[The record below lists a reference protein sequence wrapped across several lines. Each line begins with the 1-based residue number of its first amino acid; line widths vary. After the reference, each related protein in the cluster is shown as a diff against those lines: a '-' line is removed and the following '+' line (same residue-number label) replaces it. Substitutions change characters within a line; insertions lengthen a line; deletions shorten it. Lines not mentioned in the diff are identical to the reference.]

1 METISTVRIL
11 AEPQHPNSK
20 HPNPH
25 LSNPHKNQINPPI
38 PSLFAAKTP
47 YKTSIACEGDE
58 LEIRC
63 EPNHVIN
70 VVRANFGRFSITIC
84 NKDYN
89 ATLPTKC
96 VTHTA
101 HRLIHKLCQDRPSCT
116 VSASE
121 SQFDDHSC
129 HGVPKY
135 LEISYLCVNS
145 NPSARNSKR
154 PYLNRSQP
162 PVPPANKSNPNAL
175 LKNGR
180 LNNVNSG
187 FNDGL
192 LRTSTDAA
200 IYDGRPNDPN
210 ELNSRKPA
218 NNDLDNNQNPFLY
231 GKRVQPDSN
240 RVDVDQSVF
249 GQVNSN
255 SLNPNSLNSPAA
267 SSNKIEIRES
277 PKPALLDGH
286 RTANLTNYCPQTTKR
301 GVNFELTQ
309 AGKLVTVN
317 CPAGATNAV
326 SWYCA
331 PPGEDGQ
338 RAAWYPPDRP
348 DFSKCSSLWLNSME
362 ERLKDKY
369 PMISKLAQELA
380 SVTNIYQD
388 IDTRL
393 ADQNSFLGLETPKR
407 LNSVLGNERQQT
419 LYARDLYRISEI
431 TNILVNKLET
441 FIEVTTDTSGK
452 QPQQLAF
459 NEMQRTKQSSLIH
472 EMLIKLQDTVSN
484 LLVEQNRESWLEL
497 TATERTLAISSLMSS
512 LKKNA
517 LLFASVRP
525 SASSN
530 FDRITRNLCK

>member
-1 METISTVRIL
+1 M
-11 AEPQHPNSK
+11 
-20 HPNPH
+20 
-25 LSNPHKNQINPPI
+25 
-38 PSLFAAKTP
+38 
-47 YKTSIACEGDE
+47 
-58 LEIRC
+58 
-63 EPNHVIN
+63 IN

-101 HRLIHKLCQDRPSCT
+101 HRLIHKLCQDRPNCT

-162 PVPPANKSNPNAL
+162 PAGPVNKSSPNAL

-180 LNNVNSG
+180 LNNGPAMSNGGSGG

-200 IYDGRPNDPN
+200 IYDGRPQPSDPN
-210 ELNSRKPA
+210 ELNNRKPA

-231 GKRVQPDSN
+231 GKRVLPESSN
-240 RVDVDQSVF
+240 RADADQSSL
-249 GQVNSN
+249 GQVN
-255 SLNPNSLNSPAA
+255 LNSLNSPAA
-267 SSNKIEIRES
+267 SNKIEIRES
-277 PKPALLDGH
+277 AKPALLDAH
-286 RTANLTNYCPQTTKR
+286 RTANLTNYCPQTAKR

-338 RAAWYPPDRP
+338 RAMWYPPDRP

-380 SVTNIYQD
+380 SVTNVYQD

-431 TNILVNKLET
+431 TSVLVNKLET

-452 QPQQLAF
+452 LPQQQQF

-525 SASSN
+525 SVSSN

>member
-1 METISTVRIL
+1 M
-11 AEPQHPNSK
+11 
-20 HPNPH
+20 
-25 LSNPHKNQINPPI
+25 
-38 PSLFAAKTP
+38 
-47 YKTSIACEGDE
+47 
-58 LEIRC
+58 
-63 EPNHVIN
+63 IN

-84 NKDYN
+84 NKDFN

-96 VTHTA
+96 VTSSA
-101 HRLIHKLCQDRPSCT
+101 HRLIHKLCQDRPNCT
-116 VSASE
+116 VAASE

-145 NPSARNSKR
+145 NPSARNPKR
-154 PYLNRSQP
+154 PYPNRSALP
-162 PVPPANKSNPNAL
+162 SSPVNNKTSPNAL

-180 LNNVNSG
+180 LNNGSLGSDGPGRSG
-187 FNDGL
+187 GTN
-192 LRTSTDAA
+192 TA
-200 IYDGRPNDPN
+200 IYDGRPQASDSN
-210 ELNSRKPA
+210 ELRKPP

-231 GKRVQPDSN
+231 GKRVVPDSSS
-240 RVDVDQSVF
+240 RDADHSSF

-255 SLNPNSLNSPAA
+255 TLNSQPTN
-267 SSNKIEIRES
+267 NKNEFRES
-277 PKPALLDGH
+277 SKSSGQDGH
-286 RTANLTNYCPQTTKR
+286 RNLTNYCPTTVRR
-301 GVNFELTQ
+301 GVTFELAQ

-317 CPAGATNAV
+317 CPAGATNQV

-331 PPGEDGQ
+331 PPVEEGQ
-338 RAAWYPPDRP
+338 RAMWYPPERP

-380 SVTNIYQD
+380 SVTNIHLD
-388 IDTRL
+388 IDTKL

-407 LNSVLGNERQQT
+407 LNSLLGNERQQT

-431 TNILVNKLET
+431 TSILVNKLET
-441 FIEVTTDTSGK
+441 FIEMTTDTSGK
-452 QPQQLAF
+452 MPHQQQF

-472 EMLIKLQDTVSN
+472 EMLTKLQDTVSN

-525 SASSN
+525 SVSSN